1 MKHDNWCAKVLLR
14 RNFQLSSHYPL
25 LHAWQGVLELGLR
38 SASDFLVCNNSNN
51 SNNSSNSNN
60 NNNGNDSNLA
70 ADRAV
75 LAVLT
80 SWLARTSFGRAS
92 LKKAVMGKTSV

>member
-1 MKHDNWCAKVLLR
+1 
-14 RNFQLSSHYPL
+14 
-25 LHAWQGVLELGLR
+25 LELGLR

-92 LKKAVMGKTSV
+92 LKKAVRGKTSV